1 MPNQQIDA
9 LYQLIKSLSRAEKRY
24 FKVNMSRT
32 QSGENP
38 KFVQLFDILDKMKV
52 YDEAKILK
60 KAPNFN
66 PTQVSNLKAHLY
78 KQLLLSLRLQH
89 FNHNIDMEIR
99 QQLDYAK
106 LLYNKGLYMQSL
118 KLLDKTKTIAMEA
131 QQNMLCVEII
141 EFEKLIESQYITR
154 SIEGRA
160 EQLTTESKDLDDSVY
175 RSNRLSDLALQ
186 LYGLYIK
193 MGHIR
198 NEEDKKA
205 VEDFFEGELSQIEGI
220 QTADLGFYEK
230 LHLYRSYVW
239 YYYILQNFPYCYRYA
254 DKWVNLFVKNPV
266 MIEREPFHYVKGLN
280 NLLAAVYNTRY
291 YSKFVEVLQWLKD
304 FGGFKVV
311 KLHENIQIQVFLF
324 TSIHRINRHFLEGT
338 FTEAKELVPDIEAQ
352 IKDLGKKLDKHRIL
366 VFYYKIACIYFAA
379 DDYLIAIDYLNRIID
394 QRDVQLRKDIHCF
407 ARILLLI
414 SHFEMKHHTLIESQ
428 VKSTYRFLKKMN
440 DFHGMQEA
448 ILQFLRRLP
457 KMLPNQLL
465 GEFVSLHQKLVNL
478 SADPY
483 EKRTFLYF
491 DIISW
496 LESKIEGR
504 AVEEVIRGKFLEE
517 Q

>member
-1 MPNQQIDA
+1 MPKQLANA
-9 LYQLIKSLSRAEKRY
+9 LFKLIKTLTRAEKRH
-24 FKVNMSRT
+24 FKVYVSRT
-32 QSGENP
+32 QSSENP
-38 KFVQLFDILDKMKV
+38 KFVQLFDALDKMKK

-60 KAPNFN
+60 KAPDIKRV
-66 PTQVSNLKAHLY
+66 QLSNLKAHLY

-89 FNHNIDMEIR
+89 FNNNIDMEIR

-106 LLYNKGLYMQSL
+106 LLYNKGLYMDSL
-118 KLLDKTKTIAMEA
+118 RLLEKTKAIAVEA

-154 SIEGRA
+154 SIAGRA
-160 EQLTTESKDLDDSVY
+160 EQLTEDSKKFDDAVY
-175 RSNRLSDLALQ
+175 RSNRLSDLALR
-186 LYGLYIK
+186 LYGWYIK

-198 NEEDKKA
+198 NETDEKA
-205 VEDFFEGELSQIEGI
+205 IEDFFEGELAKIEGV
-220 QTADLGFYEK
+220 QSADLGFYEQ

-254 DKWVNLFVKNPV
+254 DKWVNLFVKNPA
-266 MIEREPFHYVKGLN
+266 MIQSEPFHYVKGLN
-280 NLLAAVYNTRY
+280 NLLAAVYNIRY
-291 YSKFVEVLQWLKD
+291 YSKFVEVLGWLQD
-304 FGGFKVV
+304 FGKHKVV

-324 TSIHRINRHFLEGT
+324 TFIHRINKHFLEGT
-338 FTEAKELVPDIEAQ
+338 FTEAKELVSEIEAH

-366 VFYYKIACIYFAA
+366 VFYYKIACIYFAT
-379 DDYLIAIDYLNRIID
+379 DDYDTAIDYLNLIVN
-394 QRDVQLRKDIHCF
+394 QSDVQLREDIHCF
-407 ARILLLI
+407 SRILLLI
-414 SHFEMKHHTLIESQ
+414 SHFELQHHTLIESQ

-448 ILQFLRRLP
+448 ILQFLRRLS
-457 KMLPNQLL
+457 KMHPNQLKE
-465 GEFVSLHQKLVNL
+465 EFISLHQTLVAL

-496 LESKIEGR
+496 LESKIEER
-504 AVEEVIRGKFLEE
+504 PVEEVIQGKFLG
-517 Q
+517 

>member
-1 MPNQQIDA
+1 MPNQQTDA
-9 LYQLIKSLSRAEKRY
+9 LYQLIKTLSRAEKRH
-24 FKVNMSRT
+24 FKVYVSRT
-32 QSGENP
+32 QSSENA
-38 KFVQLFDILDKMKV
+38 KFIQLFDVLDKMKS
-52 YDEAKILK
+52 YDESKISD
-60 KAPNFN
+60 KAPEIKRVQI
-66 PTQVSNLKAHLY
+66 PNLKSHLY
-78 KQLLLSLRLQH
+78 KQILLSLRLQH
-89 FNHNIDMEIR
+89 FHHNIDMEIR

-118 KLLDKTKTIAMEA
+118 KLLDKTKTTAMEA

-160 EQLTTESKDLDDSVY
+160 EQLTKESRQIDEVIY

-198 NEEDKKA
+198 NEEDEKE
-205 VEDFFEGELSQIEGI
+205 VETFFEEQLAQIEG
-220 QTADLGFYEK
+220 ANSCELSFYEK

-239 YYYILQNFPYCYRYA
+239 YFYILQNFPYCYRYA
-254 DKWVNLFVKNPV
+254 DKWVNLFLKNPI
-266 MIEREPFHYVKGLN
+266 MIELEPFHYVKGLN
-280 NLLAAVYNTRY
+280 NLLAALYNTRY
-291 YSKFVEVLQWLKD
+291 YTKFVEVLQLLKE
-304 FGGFKVV
+304 FGEHDVV
-311 KLHENIQIQVFLF
+311 KRNENIEIQVFLF
-324 TSIHRINRHFLEGT
+324 TSIHRINKHFLEGT
-338 FTEAKELVPDIEAQ
+338 FTEAKELVPAIEAN
-352 IKDLGKKLDKHRIL
+352 IKKLGRKLDKHRIL
-366 VFYYKIACIYFAA
+366 VFYYKIACIYFAS
-379 DDYLIAIDYLNRIID
+379 DDYDTAIDYLNEIVN
-394 QRDVQLRKDIHCF
+394 QGNVQLREDIHCF

-414 SHFEMKHHTLIESQ
+414 SHFELEHNTLIESQ

-457 KMLPNQLL
+457 KIFPNQLQD
-465 GEFVSLHQKLVNL
+465 GFVTLHKTLVDL
-478 SADPY
+478 SDVPY

-504 AVEEVIRGKFLEE
+504 PVEEVIRGKFLK
-517 Q
+517 